1 MGGLAYAPLSHFSQR
16 EQEGVFS
23 LGKRVEIK
31 RECRTVI
38 GQSKCQFRP
47 TCLSGPITISVMYN
61 LEESRDMRH
70 RKEGNISK
78 AGCSV
83 NEYKPDKYLNENNS
97 SVKQETVFTRVST
110 V

>member
-1 MGGLAYAPLSHFSQR
+1 
-16 EQEGVFS
+16 
-23 LGKRVEIK
+23 
-31 RECRTVI
+31 
-38 GQSKCQFRP
+38 
-47 TCLSGPITISVMYN
+47 
-61 LEESRDMRH
+61 MRH